1 MGADGLEHSLLIF
14 DIWEVMREAEG
25 APVFGSKASVHKM
38 HSDSTSTITRA
49 AVCATGDVAY
59 REVCGI
65 ATGMY
70 DTETC
75 TYIPIPRYLRVC
87 SSSHT
92 RSNGCSGTRMA
103 CCYLQACL
111 SPLSR
116 LSLRLSC
123 SLLLTLRA
131 VV

>member
-70 DTETC
+70 DMKHTRTH
-75 TYIPIPRYLRVC
+75 RYLCVC
-87 SSSHT
+87 SSPHT
-92 RSNGCSGTRMA
+92 RSNGCAAAAAARRIFT
-103 CCYLQACL
+103 
-111 SPLSR
+111 
-116 LSLRLSC
+116 
-123 SLLLTLRA
+123 
-131 VV
+131 

>member
-92 RSNGCSGTRMA
+92 RSNGCSGTRYGVLLLLA
-103 CCYLQACL
+103 GLPQSGVL
-111 SPLSR
+111 SPGSLSDSPA
-116 LSLRLSC
+116 LC
-123 SLLLTLRA
+123 C
-131 VV
+131 